1 MFLKI
6 TTFDV
11 FYFWR
16 VLLVITTLL
25 FMIIWLCSPIPIC
38 TYPSIHFRK
47 IDMTKKNSGGFIR
60 STHPPPPPTHTHTHT
75 HIVQGGWCH
84 EWLSPGTVALAKNSE
99 RTNYVVCKKFFLKR
113 ILQVQV
119 EKISPIWDI
128 VVKTFY
134 P

>member
-16 VLLVITTLL
+16 VLLVITTPPPLYDYSTL
-25 FMIIWLCSPIPIC
+25 FSH
-38 TYPSIHFRK
+38 THIHLSLHSFQENWH
-47 IDMTKKNSGGFIR
+47 DQKKFWRFHQI
-60 STHPPPPPTHTHTHT
+60 HPPPTHTHT

-84 EWLSPGTVALAKNSE
+84 EWLSPGTVALGKNSK